1 MLKFIFHSADI
12 DQRKNSGK
20 NVDMYIFG
28 LQENN
33 LLSSKNIKYD
43 VGEGLY
49 IPFDSNSIFY
59 YLIRILNVIFQLTK
73 GRFLYSHVL
82 TIIGNGLK
90 VISSSAFYLSWEINI
105 CFICVKMKSRM
116 PQVFIFYL
124 DISLLHTKYNFLKIS
139 QKTFSMKRRTLC
151 NDTTYSTFC

>member
-49 IPFDSNSIFY
+49 IPFDSNSIF
-59 YLIRILNVIFQLTK
+59 
-73 GRFLYSHVL
+73 
-82 TIIGNGLK
+82 
-90 VISSSAFYLSWEINI
+90 
-105 CFICVKMKSRM
+105 
-116 PQVFIFYL
+116 
-124 DISLLHTKYNFLKIS
+124 
-139 QKTFSMKRRTLC
+139 
-151 NDTTYSTFC
+151 